1 MPDTRSLVRDC
12 IEQAALADD
21 RDFVRRLNEAY
32 VASGGAG
39 APARGRSRSVSV
51 AQVSN
56 PGLDPRYAA
65 NARALALADDG
76 GSRVLDGEPV
86 PRGMFLDC
94 VAVGSGTKW
103 ACTGTLLAPRVV
115 VTAGHCARF
124 ATRVFIGGEVPP
136 EGADPAAY
144 GVVYTATPKVHHQY
158 TPGTEEN
165 DLTVLVLDT
174 PANVP
179 PRRIAPSDLI
189 DAAPF
194 GRVVGFGNTDPEG
207 TSGYG
212 VKRWVDVPIA
222 SAACSGSVD
231 GKQDSQAYGCFSAR
245 EIVAGKPLLGKDSC
259 TGDSG
264 GPFYLRA
271 ADNTWYVAGAT
282 SRATNKA
289 ANNCGDGGIYVRLDA
304 YRDWI
309 EAETGVT
316 LP

>member
-1 MPDTRSLVRDC
+1 MPDTRRLIQDC
-12 IEQAALADD
+12 LEKAASADD
-21 RDFVRRLNEAY
+21 RDFVRRLNECY
-32 VASGGAG
+32 VAAGGAG
-39 APARGRSRSVSV
+39 APARGRTRSASTSEV
-51 AQVSN
+51 AN
-56 PGLDPRYAA
+56 PSADPRYAA

-86 PRGMFLDC
+86 PKGMFLDC
-94 VAVGSGTKW
+94 VAVGSGTQW
-103 ACTGTLLAPRVV
+103 ACTGTLIAPTVV
-115 VTAGHCARF
+115 ITAGHCAHV

-136 EGADPAAY
+136 EGADPAAH
-144 GVVYTATPKVHHQY
+144 GTVYTATPKVHPQY
-158 TPGTEEN
+158 KPGTEEN
-165 DLTVLVLDT
+165 DLTVLILDR

-179 PRRIAPSDLI
+179 PRRLAPSDLI
-189 DAAPF
+189 DAALF

-222 SAACSGSVD
+222 SVACSGSVS
-231 GKQDSQAYGCFSAR
+231 GQQDSQAYGCFSAR

-264 GPFYLRA
+264 GPFYLRPG
-271 ADNTWYVAGAT
+271 DTWYVAGAT

-309 EAETGVT
+309 TAEAGVT